1 MSMRYFGQNQPNN
14 KKKSLITLCVI
25 ATLLIKNK
33 QQAVIILKQVKF
45 YFVESY
51 NEDVVE
57 EVRN

>member
-1 MSMRYFGQNQPNN
+1 MVA
-14 KKKSLITLCVI
+14 KDI

-51 NEDVVE
+51 NEHFV

>member
-1 MSMRYFGQNQPNN
+1 M
-14 KKKSLITLCVI
+14 
-25 ATLLIKNK
+25 KNK
-33 QQAVIILKQVKF
+33 QQAVIILKQVKL